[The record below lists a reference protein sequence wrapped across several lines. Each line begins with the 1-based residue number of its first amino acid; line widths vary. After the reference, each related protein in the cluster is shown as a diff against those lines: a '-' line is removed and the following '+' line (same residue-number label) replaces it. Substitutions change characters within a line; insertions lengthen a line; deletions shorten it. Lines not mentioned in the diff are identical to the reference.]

1 MTTLKLTIAYNGTH
15 FKGWQYQPKM
25 RTVQGVLEKTIQK
38 VLGEPIKVTGAS
50 RTDAGVHAIGQVV
63 RVQYHCSLLAENFQ
77 FVMNRALPD
86 DIVIKSVE
94 EVSVDFHPI
103 AHTESKIYHYTINN
117 APLRDP
123 FKESFSWYVREPVIM
138 DRVNEAI
145 KIFLGEHDFQSFC
158 AAGSI
163 VKSTVRTIYSIEI
176 IQKNP
181 DDFVFTFH
189 GNGFL
194 YNMIRIITAVLIRVG
209 QGKMTLEEV
218 EHILV
223 SKNRNLVPWTAPAH
237 GLCLISIFY
246 EKSEEVFE

>member
-1 MTTLKLTIAYNGTH
+1 MTTLKLVIAYNGTH

-25 RTVQGVLEKTIQK
+25 RTVQGVLEKTIQT

-50 RTDAGVHAIGQVV
+50 RTDAGVHALGQVV

-94 EVSVDFHPI
+94 EVSEAFHPI
-103 AHTESKIYHYTINN
+103 AHTESKIYHYTVNN
-117 APLRDP
+117 SPLRDP
-123 FKESFSWYVREPVIM
+123 FKENFSWYVREPVVI
-138 DRVNEAI
+138 DQVNEAI
-145 KIFLGEHDFQSFC
+145 KILLGEHDFQSFC

-176 IQKNP
+176 IQK
-181 DDFVFTFH
+181 DATDFVFTFH

-194 YNMIRIITAVLIRVG
+194 YNMIRILTAVLIRVG